1 MLIVTNKASSVLA
14 AIEKIAATSSK
25 LEKDALIKQAG
36 TSSPMFM
43 KVCKAAYDPF
53 ITYGIATMP
62 ERPADAAPG
71 VNTLDEPAWWDIL
84 NDLASRKLSGD
95 AARQAVIKALVFL
108 DEPSRQLFT
117 RIIRKDLRAGFSEGS
132 INRAFKGTIPE
143 FPYMRC
149 SLPDKSN
156 MDKWNW
162 SNGIISQEK
171 ADGMFANVSVDTV
184 GNIWVTSRQG
194 SPIPLDNLPL
204 LKHAIEA
211 TIARE
216 TQSHGELT
224 VYRDGVVLPR
234 EEGNGMLNSVI
245 QGGALDE
252 GCTIRLDLWDQ
263 IPLYAVQPKGKYDV
277 GYSQRLKALLEGMKQ
292 GGDHPVVKQHI
303 GVIPTRI
310 VRSREQAIAH
320 YQELLRKGKE
330 GTICKAPDAIWRD
343 GTSKDQVKLKLEV
356 DIDLKVV
363 RVLEGTAGTKNEGRP
378 GSLECSTSCGKLL
391 TSVTVKN
398 EAMRAKIEEDPAKWE
413 GAIMVV
419 RANSIMPPSD
429 SNELHSLFLP
439 RFVEAE
445 ARLDKAV
452 ADDLETVRSIF
463 ANAAGVSA

>member
-1 MLIVTNKASSVLA
+1 MFIVINKANSVFA

-53 ITYGIATMP
+53 VTYGIAAMP

-71 VNTLDEPAWWDIL
+71 LNTLDEPVWWEMLD
-84 NDLASRKLSGD
+84 DLASRKLSGD
-95 AARQAVIKALVFL
+95 AARQAIVKALSFL

-117 RIIRKDLRAGFSEGS
+117 RMIRKDLRAGFSEGS
-132 INRAFKGTIPE
+132 INRVFKGTIPE

-156 MDKWNW
+156 MDKWDW
-162 SNGIISQEK
+162 SKGVISQEK
-171 ADGMFANVSVDTV
+171 ADGMFANVNVDKTRA
-184 GNIWVTSRQG
+184 IWMTSRQG
-194 SPIPLDNLPL
+194 SPIPLDKLPL
-204 LKHAIEA
+204 LRFAIEQ
-211 TIARE
+211 TLTPG

-224 VYRDGVVLPR
+224 VYRGGVLLPR

-245 QGGALDE
+245 QGGELDE

-263 IPLYAVQPKGKYDV
+263 IPLSAVQPKGKWEF
-277 GYSQRLKALLEGMKQ
+277 GYSQRLKGLLGCMKL
-292 GGDHPVVKQHI
+292 GGEHPTVKQHI

-310 VRSREQAIAH
+310 VRSREEAIAH

-330 GTICKAPDAIWRD
+330 GTICKAIDAAWRD

-356 DIDLKVV
+356 DIDLKVL
-363 RVLEGTAGTKNEGRP
+363 RVLEGTPGTKNEGRP
-378 GSLECSTSCGKLL
+378 GSLECATSCGSLL
-391 TSVTVKN
+391 VNVTVKN

-413 GAIMVV
+413 GSIMVV
-419 RANSIMPPSD
+419 RANSIMPPSE
-429 SNELHSLFLP
+429 SNERHSLFLP

-452 ADDLETVRSIF
+452 ADDLATVRSIF

>member
-1 MLIVTNKASSVLA
+1 MLIVLNKANSVLA

-25 LEKDALIKQAG
+25 LEKDAMIKQAG
-36 TSSPMFM
+36 TSSPMFL

-71 VNTLDEPAWWDIL
+71 TNTMDEPMWWEIL
-84 NDLASRKLSGD
+84 DNLASRKLSGD

-108 DEPSRQLFT
+108 DEPSRHLFT

-132 INRAFKGTIPE
+132 INRVFKGTIPE

-156 MDKWNW
+156 MDKWDW
-162 SNGIISQEK
+162 AGGVISQEK
-171 ADGMFANVSVDTV
+171 ADGMFANVNVDAT
-184 GNIWVTSRQG
+184 GFIWMTTRQG
-194 SPIPLDNLPL
+194 SPIPLDKLPWTKL
-204 LKHAIEA
+204 AIER
-211 TIARE
+211 TLPKG

-224 VYRDGVVLPR
+224 VYRDGKILPR

-245 QGGALDE
+245 QGARLGKDCLV
-252 GCTIRLDLWDQ
+252 RLDLWDQ
-263 IPLYAVQPKGKYDV
+263 IPLSAVQPKGKYEV
-277 GYSQRLKALLEGMKQ
+277 GYSQRLKGLLESMKK
-292 GGDHPVVKQHI
+292 DIDPVLKEHI

-310 VRSREQAIAH
+310 VRSREAAIAH

-330 GTICKAPDAIWRD
+330 GTICKALNAIWRD

-356 DIDLKVV
+356 DIDLRVV
-363 RVLEGTAGTKNEGRP
+363 RVIEGTPGTKNEGRP

-391 TSVTVKN
+391 VNVTVKN
-398 EAMRAKIEEDPAKWE
+398 EAMRADIEKDPSKWE
-413 GAIMVV
+413 DSIMVV
-419 RANSIMPPSD
+419 RSNSIMPPSE

-439 RFVEAE
+439 RFVEAQ
-445 ARLDKAV
+445 ARLDKTV
-452 ADDLETVRSIF
+452 ADDIDTVRSIF
-463 ANAAGVSA
+463 ANAAGVTA